1 MIAFLASC
9 ILLLISPSLEKARL
23 FFFDSETEKKNE
35 QFFEATKHAT
45 LETDAVVY
53 AYNALSMMRKAEHT
67 INPYSKYKHF
77 NQGKEKLEQAI
88 KHAPT
93 NSEIRFIRL
102 SAQAKTPSFLGYSNN
117 QQEDLRLVKSAIV
130 SKKFSTDN
138 GFAKNVIKFMASI
151 KVISNEE
158 QSTLLKLYN

>member
-9 ILLLISPSLEKARL
+9 ILLLTSPSLEKARL

-35 QFFEATKHAT
+35 QFFEATKNAT

-77 NQGKEKLEQAI
+77 NQGKDKLEQAI

-117 QQEDLRLVKSAIV
+117 QQEDLRLVKSAI
-130 SKKFSTDN
+130 FSGSFSNDKN
-138 GFAKNVIKFMASI
+138 FVKNVISF
-151 KVISNEE
+151 
-158 QSTLLKLYN
+158 LKLEGLITIKEYDVLLRK

>member
-9 ILLLISPSLEKARL
+9 ILALTSPSLEKARL

-35 QFFEATKHAT
+35 QFFEVTKNAT

-53 AYNALSMMRKAEHT
+53 AYNALSVMRKAEHT
-67 INPYSKYKHF
+67 VNPYSKYKYF
-77 NQGKEKLEQAI
+77 NQGKDKLEQAI

-102 SAQAKTPSFLGYSNN
+102 SAQAKTPSFLGYSSN
-117 QQEDLRLVKSAIV
+117 QQEDLQMVKKAID
-130 SKKFSTDN
+130 SKNFSSDKT
-138 GFAKNVIKFMASI
+138 FTKNVIKFMAST
-151 KVISNEE
+151 KLISEE
-158 QSTLLKLYN
+158 EKNNLLKLN